1 MIYCVEDD
9 RGIRELMTYTLN
21 ASGIKAVGFKDG
33 EELDEA
39 LKKEIPDLITL
50 DIMLPKEDGIS
61 ILKRLKANE
70 KYKNIPIIMAS
81 AKGEEYDKVIGLD
94 LGADDY
100 LAKPFGMM
108 EMVSRIK
115 AVLRRSNNVSI
126 DNNTLVNG
134 QILLFQQQHIVKVN
148 NVEIELTLK
157 EYELLELFLN
167 NIGIVFTRE
176 NLLSRIWGSNF
187 VGESRTIDVHVGTL
201 RSKLGDCGSC
211 IKTLRGVGYKMEA
224 LNEK

>member
-148 NVEIELTLK
+148 NIEVELTLK